1 MLLLALSLLKWL
13 RPEQVFHKGI
23 QCTYIRGQYPQAT
36 TIGTEA
42 TRGPVPEQTQG
53 YRYSEH
59 GQSLV
64 MSSGSVTV
72 SSHRITVDDVAL
84 REATDAFVRPVRRAN
99 ARGMRTG
106 VCSYA

>member
-1 MLLLALSLLKWL
+1 MLLSLLKWL
-13 RPEQVFHKGI
+13 RLEQVFHKGI

-36 TIGTEA
+36 NVAAESA
-42 TRGPVPEQTQG
+42 RGLVPEQTQG

-59 GQSLV
+59 GRSVV

-72 SSHRITVDDVAL
+72 SSHRITVDDTAL
-84 REATDAFVRPVRRAN
+84 REATDEFVRPVRRAN